1 MSRVTE
7 FHNGKHK
14 ADFGLGGINRMIEGL
29 MMAGMDKTAEKL
41 HFFVLKIHDGIDEMD
56 GAFGGMIG
64 DQSRAA
70 TQGIG
75 ETLKAIL
82 ESGEK

>member
-1 MSRVTE
+1 MNRVTE
-7 FHNGKHK
+7 FHDGKHK
-14 ADFGLGGINRMIEGL
+14 ADFGIGGIDRIIEGL

-41 HFFVLKIHDGIDEMD
+41 HFFVLRIQDGIGEMD

-75 ETLKAIL
+75 ETLKVIL